1 MRRLLGRGGMAEVHL
16 AHDTR
21 LDRPVAVKTLRAE
34 LARDPLLQARFRR
47 EARST
52 ASLNH
57 PAIVA
62 VYDTGDDP
70 DRPYLVMEYVDGA
83 TLREVLDSEPFLG
96 PDRALEFTAEILK
109 ALAHAHRHGIVHRD
123 IKPANVMLTGSG
135 RIKVMDFGIARSV
148 ADVRLTQTSVVTG
161 TARYLSPEQ
170 ALGREADGR
179 SDLYS
184 VGCLLYEL
192 LTHRPPFDDE
202 TPIGVICQHIQDAPQ
217 PPSLHNA
224 SIDRRLDALALRAL
238 EKDPDRRHQSA
249 EDMLAEVE
257 TCLGL
262 RTAPTIPHPLPTHR
276 RGEDGVRGEDV
287 TEDGDGARLP
297 IVLLIAAALA
307 IAVTAATLGWFAF
320 SHGTA
325 IDTSRARATRT
336 TGADV
341 PNLVGQTVETAR
353 RKAGA
358 VGLTLTVD
366 KREPCADQ
374 PEGLVCHQTPTGGQL
389 TKGRPITVVVSTGAP
404 KTEVPDVTGKDQ
416 ADASR
421 ILENRG
427 FEVRT
432 RRITSSRTPGTVLD
446 QNPQAG
452 QQAARSTEI
461 TLTVAK
467 APERVTVPDLT
478 GRTLSEAR
486 KLLAESNL
494 KLGSTTKV
502 TSTSPAGSVVAQ
514 SIAAGGTAAPGSPI
528 DVQLAAPR
536 HRTTTPSSTP
546 ALPPPPTFLLP

>member
-34 LARDPLLQARFRR
+34 LAQDPLLQARFHR

-62 VYDTGDDP
+62 VYDTGDDT

-83 TLREVLDSEPFLG
+83 TLREVLDSEPFLAPG
-96 PDRALEFTAEILK
+96 RALEFTADILK
-109 ALAHAHRHGIVHRD
+109 ALAHSHRHGIVHRD
-123 IKPANVMLTGSG
+123 IKPANVMLTGTG

-170 ALGREADGR
+170 ALGREADDR

-217 PPSLHNA
+217 PPSLHNP
-224 SIDRRLDALALRAL
+224 SIDPRLDALVLRAL
-238 EKDPDRRHQSA
+238 EKDPGRRHQSA
-249 EDMLAEVE
+249 EDMLADVE

-287 TEDGDGARLP
+287 TEGGDGARLP
-297 IVLLIAAALA
+297 KVLVIAAALA
-307 IAVTAATLGWFAF
+307 ITVTAATLGWFAF

-325 IDTSRARATRT
+325 RATGA
-336 TGADV
+336 TGATRPDV

-353 RKAGA
+353 REAGA

-366 KREPCADQ
+366 EQEPCADQ
-374 PEGLVCHQTPTGGQL
+374 TEGLVCHQTPTGGQL
-389 TKGRPITVVVSTGAP
+389 ARGRPITVVVSTGAP

-421 ILENRG
+421 ILEAKG

-467 APERVTVPDLT
+467 APERVTVPDLR

-486 KLLAESNL
+486 KLLTENNL

-514 SIAAGGTAAPGSPI
+514 SIAAGGTAAPDSPI

-536 HRTTTPSSTP
+536 HRTTTPNSTP